1 MAEKNISKVVYGGKT
16 LIDLTADTVTA
27 DKILSTYT
35 AHDKSGAPIVGT
47 CTFNADTSDATA
59 AGAEILAK
67 KTAYVNGVKI
77 TGEMQNNGAVSGVIS
92 KKADSYTVPI
102 GYHDGAGKVAIS
114 TTEQAKIIATNIR
127 AGVSILGVTGTM
139 SGTESANA
147 QAKTATPK
155 TTAQTILPDSAQGF
169 NYLSQVTVEPI
180 PYNESDNPQ
189 GGKTVT
195 IGLGE

>member
-59 AGAEILAK
+59 AGAEILSG
-67 KTAYVNGVKI
+67 KTAYVNSVKI
-77 TGEMQNNGAVSGVIS
+77 TGEMKNNGAVNGVIS
-92 KKADSYTVPI
+92 QKAEAYTIPI

-114 TTEQAKIIATNIR
+114 STEQAKIIATNIR

-139 SGTESANA
+139 SGTESAKA
-147 QAKTATPK
+147 QAKTVTP
-155 TTAQTILPDSAQGF
+155 TTEQQTVLPDSSQGF
-169 NYLSQVTVEPI
+169 NYLSQVTVNAI
-180 PYNESDNPQ
+180 PYNESDNAQ

-195 IGLGE
+195 IG

>member
-27 DKILSTYT
+27 DKILKGTT
-35 AHDKSGAPIVGT
+35 AHDKSGAPIVGA
-47 CTFNADTSDATA
+47 CTYNADTSDATA
-59 AGAEILAK
+59 AGAEILAG

-77 TGEMQNNGAVSGVIS
+77 TGEMKNNGAVSGVIS

-127 AGVSILGVTGTM
+127 AGVSILGVTGIM
-139 SGTESANA
+139 SGAEDVKA

-155 TTAQTILPDSAQGF
+155 TTAQTILPDSVQGF

-195 IGLGE
+195 IG

>member
-59 AGAEILAK
+59 AGAEILSG

-77 TGEMQNNGAVSGVIS
+77 TGEMKNNGAVSGVIS
-92 KKADSYTVPI
+92 RKADSYTVPI

-139 SGTESANA
+139 SGTESAKA
-147 QAKTATPK
+147 QAKTVTP
-155 TTAQTILPDSAQGF
+155 TTAQQTVLPDSSQGF
-169 NYLSQVTVEPI
+169 NYLSQVTVNAI
-180 PYNESDNPQ
+180 PYNESDNAQ

-195 IGLGE
+195 IG

>member
-1 MAEKNISKVVYGGKT
+1 MAKKNISKVVYGGKT

-59 AGAEILAK
+59 AGAEILSG

-77 TGEMQNNGAVSGVIS
+77 TGEMKNNGAVSGVIS
-92 KKADSYTVPI
+92 RKADSYTVPI

-139 SGTESANA
+139 SGTESAKA
-147 QAKTATPK
+147 QAKTVTP
-155 TTAQTILPDSAQGF
+155 TTAQQTVLPDSSQGF
-169 NYLSQVTVEPI
+169 NYLSQVTVNAI
-180 PYNESDNPQ
+180 PYNESDNAQ

-195 IGLGE
+195 IG

>member
-27 DKILSTYT
+27 DKILKGAT
-35 AHDKSGAPIVGT
+35 AHDKSGAPIVGA
-47 CTFNADTSDATA
+47 CTYNADTSDATA
-59 AGAEILAK
+59 AGAEILSGKA
-67 KTAYVNGVKI
+67 AYVNGVKI
-77 TGEMQNNGAVSGVIS
+77 TGEMKNNGAVSGVIS

-127 AGVSILGVTGTM
+127 AGVSILGVTGIM
-139 SGTESANA
+139 SGTESAKA

-169 NYLSQVTVEPI
+169 NYLSQVTVNAI

-189 GGKTVT
+189 GGLTVT
-195 IGLGE
+195 IG

>member
-59 AGAEILAK
+59 AGAEILAG

-77 TGEMQNNGAVSGVIS
+77 TGEMKNNGAVSGVIS

-127 AGVSILGVTGTM
+127 AGVSILGVTGTT
-139 SGTESANA
+139 SGTESVKV
-147 QAKTATPK
+147 QAKTVTP
-155 TTAQTILPDSAQGF
+155 TTTQQTVLPDSSQGF
-169 NYLSQVTVEPI
+169 NYLSQVTVNAI
-180 PYNESDNPQ
+180 PYNESDNAQ

-195 IGLGE
+195 IG

>member
-35 AHDKSGAPIVGT
+35 AHDKSGTPIVGT

-59 AGAEILAK
+59 AGAEILAG

-77 TGEMQNNGAVSGVIS
+77 TGEMKNNGAVSGVIS

-102 GYHDGAGKVAIS
+102 GYHDGAGRVAIS

-139 SGTESANA
+139 SGTESVKV
-147 QAKTATPK
+147 QAKTVTP
-155 TTAQTILPDSAQGF
+155 TTTQQTVLPDSSQGF
-169 NYLSQVTVEPI
+169 NYLSQVTVNAI
-180 PYNESDNPQ
+180 PYNESDNAQ

-195 IGLGE
+195 IG

>member
-59 AGAEILAK
+59 AGAEILSG
-67 KTAYVNGVKI
+67 KTAYVNGIKI
-77 TGEMQNNGAVSGVIS
+77 TGEMKNNGAVSGVIS

-102 GYHDGAGKVAIS
+102 GYHDGAGRVAIS

-139 SGTESANA
+139 SGTESVKV
-147 QAKTATPK
+147 QAKTVTP
-155 TTAQTILPDSAQGF
+155 TTTQQIVLPDSSQGF
-169 NYLSQVTVEPI
+169 NYLSQVTVNAI
-180 PYNESDNPQ
+180 PYNESDNAQ

-195 IGLGE
+195 IG

>member
-59 AGAEILAK
+59 AGAEILSG

-77 TGEMQNNGAVSGVIS
+77 TGEMKNNGAVNGVIS
-92 KKADSYTVPI
+92 RKADSYTVPI

-114 TTEQAKIIATNIR
+114 STEQAKIIATNIR

-139 SGTESANA
+139 SGTESAKA
-147 QAKTATPK
+147 QAKTVTP
-155 TTAQTILPDSAQGF
+155 TTAQQTVLPDSSQGF
-169 NYLSQVTVEPI
+169 NYLSQVTVNAI
-180 PYNESDNPQ
+180 PYNESDNAQ

-195 IGLGE
+195 IG

>member
-27 DKILSTYT
+27 DKILKGAT

-59 AGAEILAK
+59 AVAEILSG

-77 TGEMQNNGAVSGVIS
+77 TGEMRNNGAISGVIS

-114 TTEQAKIIATNIR
+114 TTEQAKIVATNIR

-139 SGTESANA
+139 SGTEGAKA
-147 QAKTATPK
+147 QSKTATPK

-169 NYLSQVTVEPI
+169 NYLSQVTIEPI

-195 IGLGE
+195 IG

>member
-59 AGAEILAK
+59 AGAEILAG

-77 TGEMQNNGAVSGVIS
+77 TGEMKNNGAVSGVIS

-139 SGTESANA
+139 SGTESVKV
-147 QAKTATPK
+147 QAKTVTP
-155 TTAQTILPDSAQGF
+155 TTEQQTVLPDSSQGF
-169 NYLSQVTVEPI
+169 NYLSQVTVNAI
-180 PYNESDNPQ
+180 PYNESDNAQ

-195 IGLGE
+195 IG

>member
-59 AGAEILAK
+59 AGAEILSG

-77 TGEMQNNGAVSGVIS
+77 TGEMKNNGAVSGVIS
-92 KKADSYTVPI
+92 KKADSYTIPI
-102 GYHDGAGKVAIS
+102 GYHDGSGKVAIS
-114 TTEQAKIIATNIR
+114 ATEQAKLIATNIR
-127 AGVSILGVTGTM
+127 SGVKILGVTGTM
-139 SGTESANA
+139 SGTEGAKA

-155 TTAQTILPDSAQGF
+155 TTAQTILPDSTGGY
-169 NYLSQVTVEPI
+169 NYLSQVVVEAI
-180 PYNESDNPQ
+180 PYNESENPQ
-189 GGKTVT
+189 GGLTVT
-195 IGLGE
+195 IG

>member
-47 CTFNADTSDATA
+47 CTFDADTSDATA
-59 AGAEILAK
+59 AGAEILSG

-77 TGEMQNNGAVSGVIS
+77 TGEMKNNGAVSGVIS

-139 SGTESANA
+139 SGTESVKV
-147 QAKTATPK
+147 QAKTVTP
-155 TTAQTILPDSAQGF
+155 TTTQQTVLPDSSQGF
-169 NYLSQVTVEPI
+169 NYLSQVTVNPI
-180 PYNESDNPQ
+180 PYNESDNAQ

-195 IGLGE
+195 IG